1 MWWLC
6 CLRDLYTLEH
16 KKKMNDECAKLYIS
30 QVLLV
35 SEVQELKQK
44 TTFD

>member
-1 MWWLC
+1 
-6 CLRDLYTLEH
+6 
-16 KKKMNDECAKLYIS
+16 MNDECPNLYIS